1 MKDIGIRYNTGEFT
15 KKVREMSSQL
25 FVYRGIIEYI
35 PSNNYYVRGIYKD
48 R

>member
-25 FVYRGIIEYI
+25 YRGIIEYI